1 MSALIFL
8 RINSDMCGFC
18 RVLQLL
24 QFYGVLA
31 ARVISVI
38 HNSRG
43 WGRMGVGGGVEGRA
57 AAEGG
62 VGGRVGSEGRGGG
75 GLYPGFECLH
85 RAGIDHLWRKTI
97 MFHSAMIRGNKEFS
111 PAGIPARP
119 KSRLHCATVVLILQ
133 GAWGQVRTKLDL
145 VTTYVDGVGSTQ

>member
-8 RINSDMCGFC
+8 RINSDMGGFC

-43 WGRMGVGGGVEGRA
+43 WGRMGVGGGGGGSWGG
-57 AAEGG
+57 EGG
-62 VGGRVGSEGRGGG
+62 RKYGAGRRG
-75 GLYPGFECLH
+75 
-85 RAGIDHLWRKTI
+85 AISWI
-97 MFHSAMIRGNKEFS
+97 
-111 PAGIPARP
+111 
-119 KSRLHCATVVLILQ
+119 
-133 GAWGQVRTKLDL
+133 
-145 VTTYVDGVGSTQ
+145 